1 VIDSPL
7 TDYTNLVGEV
17 ILPFWSAEGFATGQK
32 MFCERLDFAG
42 RPIHDVPHRAM
53 VQARQIFVFSHAAL
67 VGVFPAG
74 AEPAMRAL
82 DGLLDRFCDGGDL
95 RDGVSFSVSSSGRV
109 ISATRDSYTH
119 AFVLFALAAA
129 YRLTG
134 EAWLRRAIDQTVSF
148 VDRRLIDEQHFGL
161 HDRHPDP
168 SGLKSQNPLMHLL
181 EAYLALHEALPDGP
195 FLDRAGTIV
204 AHFRAKLFQDEPGI
218 LLEHYDADWSTLPN
232 EPAGRFFEPGH
243 QFEWVWLLQWYS
255 ALSGTDQSPF
265 ADRLWQAAGH
275 HGMTGDGL
283 CFDEVGLDLRPRKL
297 SHRLWPHAEGAKA
310 AAIRHASGDARAA
323 DVAAAMVGVLTETFL
338 NRPFPAG
345 WIDRVDPDGRALLD
359 YVPAS
364 SLYHLYSAFSELSRH
379 NRDDIA
385 SGDRTR
391 F

>member
-1 VIDSPL
+1 LAVIESPL
-7 TDYTNLVGEV
+7 SLYADLMGEV
-17 ILPFWSAEGFATGQK
+17 LLPFWSTEGFATRQQ

-42 RPIHDVPHRAM
+42 RPIDDVPHRAM

-82 DGLLDRFCDGGDL
+82 DGLLNRFCDDGDL
-95 RDGVSFSVSSSGRV
+95 RDGVPFSVSSSGKV

-119 AFVLFALAAA
+119 AFMLFALAAA

-134 EAWLRRAIDQTVSF
+134 EPRLRRAIDQTVAF
-148 VDRRLIDEQHFGL
+148 VDRRLIDERHFGL

-181 EAYLALHEALPDGP
+181 EAYLALHEALPEGP

-204 AHFRAKLFQDEPGI
+204 AHFGAKLFQDEPGI
-218 LLEHYDADWSTLPN
+218 LLEHYDADWSSLPG
-232 EPAGRFFEPGH
+232 EPAGQFFEPGH
-243 QFEWVWLLQWYS
+243 QFEWAWLLQWYG
-255 ALSGTDQSPF
+255 ALSGTDQSMF
-265 ADRLWQAAGH
+265 ADRLWQAAGR
-275 HGMTGDGL
+275 HGMTADGL
-283 CFDEVGLDLRPRKL
+283 CFDEVGIDLRPRKL

-310 AAIRHASGDARAA
+310 AAVRHASGDPRAA
-323 DVAAAMVGVLTETFL
+323 DVAAAMVGALTKTFL

-345 WIDRVDPDGRALLD
+345 WIDRVDPDGRALTD
-359 YVPAS
+359 FVPAS

-379 NRDDIA
+379 SRDDSA
-385 SGDRTR
+385 SGE
-391 F
+391 